1 MTNYDAPF
9 VELIMFYFNGT
20 NIDSDTMHKMYIAY
34 KKGLQ
39 VRITERVKKDLQKK
53 RAMEEIEE

>member
-1 MTNYDAPF
+1 MTNYDTPF

-39 VRITERVKKDLQKK
+39 VGIAERVKKDLQNK
-53 RAMEEIEE
+53 RAMEKNEE